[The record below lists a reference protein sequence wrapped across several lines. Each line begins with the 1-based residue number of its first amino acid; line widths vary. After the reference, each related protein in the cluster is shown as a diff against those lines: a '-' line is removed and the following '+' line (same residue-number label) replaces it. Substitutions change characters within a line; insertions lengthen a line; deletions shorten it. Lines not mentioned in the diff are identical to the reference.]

1 MESVS
6 ARRKMGYARQENACL
21 AMQDVQLISDLDA
34 TPYELL
40 SSSSQG
46 HLRGSRMVS
55 ANNLSVMNE
64 QIFNLETEV
73 ETKAKELKAAE
84 LRAKR
89 CQEEAAHSDIM
100 VTTLSE
106 KLSTLRE
113 ELASKTALCKRA
125 EQQRNQALE
134 NAEKLKAA
142 FKEYK
147 ATVDI
152 KFQKVMESEIK
163 LKQNLIECV
172 REKEKLQLKCTDL
185 ERDKA
190 DQSHT
195 ISQLKEEARLAK
207 NSAAEHS
214 DLKAQLE
221 DAGRRS
227 SDLRR
232 QLTDR
237 NAECRELDSLRKQLE
252 DLHTLTKNQEL
263 CLAQSHRAAQQ
274 SQGETASLEA
284 ILSLLH
290 LREDA
295 VGPLCVRP
303 CILPPVDYSRTAQMM
318 KLQPGEGY
326 QHLLQVL
333 QLKEAE
339 RTKQSTQVERLQTC
353 VNRAQEEISSLQASL
368 AQRASHY
375 QNLQME
381 LMDKG
386 NRTTASEKELK
397 RKSARVAALEK
408 QLQEKT
414 SAYSQAAMK
423 NTELEK
429 QLQEKSCTLQH
440 YQTLMSKKQRE
451 YQQSLE
457 KTKQSQSQQCTE
469 QQHRID
475 MLQLSVK
482 EAHSRVL
489 EMEQELTSLQRERDE
504 AQALALELR
513 TSVEQLTQE
522 KQIEARHNEEL
533 LQGLKEQSAESATKE
548 NELQSSL
555 SACREELT
563 WHLQQMEEMKKSYE
577 SKLQRSKDEVCSQQE
592 KLHGVTR
599 VAQSSSEQNVQL
611 QLSLQQQRT
620 MLTDSSARIVELE
633 DSQSH
638 WQQQVSTLEH
648 QLERTRA
655 SLQDEVRTRREGDD
669 EKDKGLHDMKEKNIK
684 LSETLNKVST
694 DVKNYQVELMS
705 KESELQSLRKD
716 VTIKTSQISIM
727 DKNLQQTK
735 SLLENKNDLVVD
747 LEEKL
752 HRCEADKHNCVQR
765 VQLLDG
771 QLQTVQ
777 KELAETLTQLQLLND
792 VLQKIQTI
800 ADERQVEVEKL
811 SIRLSE
817 TQRELEERTHEVL
830 DMDSALKERQG
841 ELQRRATLLGQLD
854 VAIREHKQEMEIK
867 VKALERSLEAREE
880 ELRDVQRELGETKDS
895 HQHRL
900 QTLLQEL
907 EKAQCHCDALTSQ
920 LDAIKLQEKEQDVRM
935 RHAEEE
941 LALKETRW
949 QESEARLQNI
959 VACLE
964 RELDLERDQHNNELE
979 SLQQTRGQLLKVSS
993 HMSSSQDKLASK
1005 LQQQEMQL
1013 EQTKVELDLTKA
1025 QTSHL
1030 QTQLEQSQN
1039 GLLQRESQLS
1049 RTRNLYEKVKAQN
1062 SQLQIQLEQLSAQL
1076 KEARVQAAWLQTQ
1089 LDSSQRSIETNSES
1103 LLIKESEVTRL
1114 QAKISRLERA
1124 AERQNPAVYNT
1135 LSSLSSAHPLLHP
1148 QEDSS
1153 SPHCPS
1159 SSPKMRPANSISPPH
1174 TPWTSLPCQT
1184 KTSPPSDAGLQ
1195 LLLQSCSNDL
1205 SLELPPSLKRTL
1217 REALS
1222 QQPWESSCS
1231 DTIDPS
1237 WQGLSSTEPSSSC
1250 EISFDPLT
1258 YMGGETISS
1267 TERTMME
1274 EEDDERVGPD
1284 TPGNHT
1290 SSLAGMLRFVNQ
1302 TLANQKDPSL
1312 WSSPGSSQ
1320 SGHSLQ
1326 MDAKE
1331 A

>member
-1 MESVS
+1 MDSVS

-64 QIFNLETEV
+64 QICNLETEV
-73 ETKAKELKAAE
+73 ETKGKELKAAE

-106 KLSTLRE
+106 KLSTLGE

-214 DLKAQLE
+214 DLKVQLE

-232 QLTDR
+232 QLTNR
-237 NAECRELDSLRKQLE
+237 NAECREMGSLRKELE

-263 CLAQSHRAAQQ
+263 CVAQSHRAAQQ
-274 SQGETASLEA
+274 SQAETASLEA

-339 RTKQSTQVERLQTC
+339 RTKQSTQVERLQTSA
-353 VNRAQEEISSLQASL
+353 NRAQEEISSLQASL

-386 NRTTASEKELK
+386 NRATASEKELK

-475 MLQLSVK
+475 MLQLSVE

-504 AQALALELR
+504 AQATALELR

-577 SKLQRSKDEVCSQQE
+577 SKLQRSKDEV
-592 KLHGVTR
+592 
-599 VAQSSSEQNVQL
+599 
-611 QLSLQQQRT
+611 
-620 MLTDSSARIVELE
+620 
-633 DSQSH
+633 
-638 WQQQVSTLEH
+638 STLEH
-648 QLERTRA
+648 QLERTRT

-669 EKDKGLHDMKEKNIK
+669 KKVKDLHDMKEKNIK

-716 VTIKTSQISIM
+716 VTIKTSQMSIM

-777 KELAETLTQLQLLND
+777 KELAETLTQLQLLKD
-792 VLQKIQTI
+792 VLQKSQTI

-907 EKAQCHCDALTSQ
+907 EKAQRHCDALTSQ

-993 HMSSSQDKLASK
+993 QMSSSQDKLASK
-1005 LQQQEMQL
+1005 LHQQEMQL
-1013 EQTKVELDLTKA
+1013 EQTKVDLDLTKA

-1039 GLLQRESQLS
+1039 GLLQRESQLA

-1114 QAKISRLERA
+1114 QAKISSLERA

-1153 SPHCPS
+1153 SSHCPS
-1159 SSPKMRPANSISPPH
+1159 SSPKMRPVNSISPPH

-1217 REALS
+1217 REALN

-1258 YMGGETISS
+1258 YMVGETISS
-1267 TERTMME
+1267 TEGTMME
-1274 EEDDERVGPD
+1274 EEDGERVGPD